1 MSWWRAATV
10 LKEIKATPGYVLSQ
24 MTADDVA
31 PTVAALQSWYP
42 EIGIGAE
49 SCHLDADFYHRQAAL
64 AGSSQ
69 DRPIFPVVAKHG
81 TSVVAVCTF
90 EQLTLARNITCRLGA
105 LDPGHRGGLAL
116 LGPILLE
123 KIGRAVGAELAY
135 YYAPLRTKHQQVLA
149 ERMRFRL
156 VGIAPAFDLAVVGK
170 GEVKRVYE
178 AMYAKVLVDDD
189 AVQLPEL
196 TSLTP
201 RTLAVWK
208 ALYEATDTEE

>member
-1 MSWWRAATV
+1 
-10 LKEIKATPGYVLSQ
+10 
-24 MTADDVA
+24 MTIDDIV
-31 PTVAALQSWYP
+31 PTVDALRTWYP
-42 EIGIGAE
+42 EIAVGAE
-49 SCHLDADFYHRQAAL
+49 SCHLDADFYLEQAAL

-69 DRPIFPVVAKHG
+69 DRPIFPVLAKHG
-81 TSVVAVCTF
+81 ASVVAICTF
-90 EQLTLARNITCRLGA
+90 EQMTLARNITCRLGA

-116 LGPILLE
+116 LGPMLLE

-156 VGIAPAFDLAVVGK
+156 VGIAPAFDLAMVGK
-170 GEVKRVYE
+170 GEVRRVYE
-178 AMYAKVLVDDD
+178 AIYAKVLVDDG
-189 AVQLPEL
+189 AVQLPEM

-208 ALYEATDTEE
+208 ALYEESDPEE